1 MKKKSSAPESLISFS
16 NLGGGQFGTLD
27 VHGLGPRDVEVALGT
42 DFVQMTRAQWI
53 ALRSVVDRF
62 FGCESERVVLT
73 REDGEPV
80 VFEEREEVEDVE
92 EPAPPPPPA
101 RTRPARRRSA
111 TA

>member
-1 MKKKSSAPESLISFS
+1 MRPTTMKQSRKSLISFR
-16 NLGGGQFGTLD
+16 NLRGGQFGVLD
-27 VHGLGPRDVEVALGT
+27 AQSFGPDYVELATGA

-62 FGCESERVVLT
+62 FGCETETVILT

-80 VFEEREEVEDVE
+80 VFEEREEVEEVE
-92 EPAPPPPPA
+92 EPAPPPP